1 MFFPLSVTVRGLL
14 FVSLRFLC
22 LLRNC
27 LLETHTLILKALF
40 LKQYTHIHR
49 RKWRKHDSDRSTH
62 ISTEVTTE
70 KNLYM
75 AIRRDQLDGKLGTL
89 ILEQTR

>member
-1 MFFPLSVTVRGLL
+1 MTD
-14 FVSLRFLC
+14 
-22 LLRNC
+22 
-27 LLETHTLILKALF
+27 T
-40 LKQYTHIHR
+40 
-49 RKWRKHDSDRSTH
+49 STH

-70 KNLYM
+70 KNLYL